1 MTCAPFIH
9 KRAQKPVAP
18 GSNGWAGYLFGFGL
32 GLVLIVAGVVWLRV
46 QLDFAHNG
54 QRVEG
59 TIIDYS
65 GRAGDHPAEP
75 LKRAHYPVFRYQD
88 QSGKQHTRTSSV
100 GFMYGVFQAPVKAK
114 VVYDKRNPEDAQLAS
129 AHYFWLMPLGS
140 VAGGL
145 VLIGYGLRALWQQFN
160 PSATRESSSQESQP
174 DPN

>member
-1 MTCAPFIH
+1 MTSTSFIH
-9 KRAQKPVAP
+9 ARAGKSAAP
-18 GSNGWAGYLFGFGL
+18 GSNGWAGYIFGFGL
-32 GLVLIVAGVVWLRV
+32 GLTLIVAGVVWLRF
-46 QLDFAHNG
+46 QRDSAQNG

-59 TIIDYS
+59 TIIDYIE
-65 GRAGDHPAEP
+65 RAGDHPAEP

-100 GFMYGVFQAPVKAK
+100 GFTYGYFKAPEKAE
-114 VVYDKRNPEDAQLAS
+114 VIYDLRNPEDAQLAA

-160 PSATRESSSQESQP
+160 PSAIRDSSSQESQP